1 MAKNILRLDTSGIEE
16 LVAKLNKVAK
26 EDTKQAV
33 EEALTKAGKKVT
45 DDTIR
50 GLDKSNLPA
59 GGKYSRGDTRKSVI
73 ENPEVNWFAGGT
85 KAQIGVGFD
94 FDLPGAGGYLITGTP
109 KMKPDALLH
118 RIYKERSYMKEIDED
133 MQKVINEHI
142 QRALTR

>member
-59 GGKYSRGDTRKSVI
+59 GGKYSKGTTRQSVI
-73 ENPEVNWFAGGT
+73 QYPKVEWHANT
-85 KAQIGVGFD
+85 AQIGVGFD